1 MHKVSNQETPTNFSK
16 SNFWLKYVSLK
27 STKYSISF
35 RGQKLWNEFLQKE
48 LESFSRFQNRINSK
62 LLMIKNETKCETK
75 LCFFLNTLK
84 ILNHSNSIS
93 TIFNDNSSKPFRTS
107 YASVTLI
114 IIFQKF
120 MIIGFKKECF
130 FNCLG

>member
-62 LLMIKNETKCETK
+62 LLMIKNETK
-75 LCFFLNTLK
+75 LCFFLNALK